1 MGVFRSTVAALGLT
15 FSLAFCASAFAQ
27 GMPGVPQQE
36 QLIKVSLLTFNDANI
51 TGNYAV
57 LHAKVSKPFRDQFP
71 AEKLK
76 EAFKD
81 FATKSIVLDA
91 IANLPAVSTVP
102 AKIDDDGILTLIGY
116 FDTKPKQVKYRLR
129 FVPSDLEWKLI
140 GINVDVQ

>member
-1 MGVFRSTVAALGLT
+1 
-15 FSLAFCASAFAQ
+15 
-27 GMPGVPQQE
+27 MPGVPQQE